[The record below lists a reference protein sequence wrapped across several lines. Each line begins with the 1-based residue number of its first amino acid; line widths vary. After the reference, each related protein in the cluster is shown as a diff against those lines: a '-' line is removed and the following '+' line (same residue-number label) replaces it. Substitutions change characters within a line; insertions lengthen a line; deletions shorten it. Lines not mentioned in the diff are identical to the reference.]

1 MVLAWIIIQSFLVV
15 GIALIIT
22 RIITQWLFSK
32 SFIVHKKGIVV
43 ITGATTGIG
52 RHAAEYLAR
61 QGYNVYAGVRKS
73 KDADEIKSV
82 SYQEK
87 IPLLSPIT
95 CDVSNHESC
104 QKAAAFIKEEMARL
118 RLPLVALV
126 NNAGVG
132 DNATAEFHSLGTAKW
147 MFDTNFWGA
156 IDMTQQF
163 LPLLRECRG
172 RVVMISSMAAVV
184 SSPCTSMYCA
194 SKRALEGYTDALRQE
209 VQNLGVSVS
218 IIEPAYVKSN
228 LIGKVQE
235 IMSQVTPEEA
245 KKNAEIEN
253 LYHHLFTPEKK
264 QKKLK
269 TLTSGDSPQVT
280 TDVIAHSVMSKNP
293 KSRYVVASVNGIP
306 AWIMGWLMWALP
318 DRMRD
323 FLMEHS

>member
-1 MVLAWIIIQSFLVV
+1 MTLAWIFTQSFLVIGAV
-15 GIALIIT
+15 LIVF

-32 SFIVHKKGIVV
+32 SFVVHKKGIVV

-52 RHAAEYLAR
+52 RHAAEFLAR

-73 KDADEIKSV
+73 KDADEIKSM
-82 SYQEK
+82 SSRD

-95 CDVSNHESC
+95 CDVTDHNSC
-104 QKAAAFIKEEMARL
+104 IEAVKFIKEEMARL

-132 DNATAEFHSLGTAKW
+132 DNATAEFHSLSTAKW

-172 RVVMISSMAAVV
+172 RIVMISSMAAIV
-184 SSPCTSMYCA
+184 SNPCTSMYCA

-209 VQNLGVSVS
+209 VQSLGVSVS

-235 IMSQVTPEEA
+235 TMSKVTPQEA
-245 KKNAEIEN
+245 QKNSEIEK
-253 LYHHLFTPEKK
+253 LYHHLFTPEKR

-269 TLTSGDSPQVT
+269 TMTSGDSPQVT
-280 TDVIAHSVMSKNP
+280 TDAIAHSVMDKNP

-306 AWIMGWLMWALP
+306 AWVLGWLMWALP
-318 DRMRD
+318 DRLRD
-323 FLMEHS
+323 FFIEHS